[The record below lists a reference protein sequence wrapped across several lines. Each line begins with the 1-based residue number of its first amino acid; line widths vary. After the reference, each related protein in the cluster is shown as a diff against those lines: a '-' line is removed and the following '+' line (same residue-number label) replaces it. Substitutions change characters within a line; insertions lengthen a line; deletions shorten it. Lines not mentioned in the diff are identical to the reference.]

1 MYIIYL
7 FLLEFLSSFLEDKN
21 GAQKCNLESHDFHQV
36 FLVRKLWGGGVCVSV
51 SFAFYRH
58 FTFYGQRWLRF
69 FLFDNIVWTVSDH
82 PFTRSSTYLFC
93 HLLNNKYE

>member
-36 FLVRKLWGGGVCVSV
+36 FLVRKLWGVCVCVFQFLLHFIDISHSMDKDGFSFFCLTTLYGLYMIIHSPVHPHIYSV
-51 SFAFYRH
+51 
-58 FTFYGQRWLRF
+58 
-69 FLFDNIVWTVSDH
+69 
-82 PFTRSSTYLFC
+82 TY
-93 HLLNNKYE
+93 

>member
-36 FLVRKLWGGGVCVSV
+36 FLVRKLWGSMYVYSV
-51 SFAFYRH
+51 NMKHLNHNYDMKIVKIKYHILSKH
-58 FTFYGQRWLRF
+58 IDFT
-69 FLFDNIVWTVSDH
+69 NILKMAISAW
-82 PFTRSSTYLFC
+82 
-93 HLLNNKYE
+93 